1 MGFWKNRSSGNR
13 DDSDNGLRDN
23 SKRIQNNEE
32 KMRELQAIRNRIPRR
47 DVEEQI
53 EYDSEIEKCRDELAV
68 LREKREQL
76 HIKNYSH
83 EPEAYTKNLGKLK
96 TAKKIL
102 VLFIVCCLA
111 FIAVVILP
119 F

>member
-1 MGFWKNRSSGNR
+1 MGFWKNLLSGNR
-13 DDSDNGLRDN
+13 DDSDDGLRDN
-23 SKRIQNNEE
+23 SERIQNNEE

-53 EYDSEIEKCRDELAV
+53 EYDSEIERIRDRLAY
-68 LREKREQL
+68 LYRNRDLL